1 MLKFG
6 VYNMYNYGK
15 EDVEKEAGC
24 RASLLKTLF
33 HQKAV
38 GEFPFKS
45 YFVSSVSIK
54 KFDQR

>member
-6 VYNMYNYGK
+6 VYNMYDYGK

-24 RASLLKTLF
+24 RAPLLKTLF
-33 HQKAV
+33 HQEAV

-45 YFVSSVSIK
+45 YCVSSVHIK
-54 KFDQR
+54 KFD